1 MSILEKNLETIL
13 VVDDAQSNLKIL
25 VELLGDEYDIIV
37 AQNGIEA
44 IDIIKK
50 EEKIDLI
57 LLDIMMPKLNGYD
70 TCKKIKEID
79 RYREI
84 PIIFLTAKSDEESIE
99 KAYEAGG
106 IDYIRKPFLHKEL
119 MLRIKTQLQLKALI
133 KKLDFYSSYDSMTG
147 IYNRRLYFK
156 KAKELLAN
164 SKNMIFI
171 SMIDIDDFKKIND
184 TYGHDSGDIVI
195 KTVTKTIKESFD
207 ENIIFGR
214 LGGEEFSL
222 IYEDKDFDKAK
233 ERFEKLRLAIE
244 NLNIKSTKDKNIKTT
259 ISIGLVY
266 RENIDENIDT
276 LLKKADE
283 SLYESKNNG
292 KNKTSYRV

>member
-1 MSILEKNLETIL
+1 MEENIETIL
-13 VVDDAQSNLKIL
+13 VVDDAHSNLKIL
-25 VELLGDEYDIIV
+25 VELLGEEYDVIV
-37 AQNGIEA
+37 AQSGIEA
-44 IDIIKK
+44 IEIIKK

-70 TCKKIKEID
+70 TCRKIKEID
-79 RYREI
+79 KFINI

-99 KAYEAGG
+99 KAYNAGG
-106 IDYIRKPFLHKEL
+106 VDYIRKPFLHKEL
-119 MLRIKTQLQLKALI
+119 ILRIKTQLQLKALI

-156 KAKELLAN
+156 KAKELLNN
-164 SKNMIFI
+164 SKNMLFI

-195 KTVTKTIKESFD
+195 KAIVNTIKESF
-207 ENIIFGR
+207 EESVVFGR
-214 LGGEEFSL
+214 LGGEEFSI
-222 IYEDKDFDKAK
+222 IYEDESFDKAK
-233 ERFEKLRLAIE
+233 ERFEQVRLGIEKLKVKSKKNE
-244 NLNIKSTKDKNIKTT
+244 NIKATV
-259 ISIGLVY
+259 SIGLVY
-266 RENIDENIDT
+266 RENINENIDS

-292 KNKTSYRV
+292 KNKTSYRT